1 MSGQKAITWNRITNT
16 AMPTLSI
23 LRRLFAAIRIKITL
37 RLDNI
42 LENNISVVIPVYKAA
57 AFVTRA
63 VESAIEQPETAE
75 VILIED
81 GSDDNS
87 FEVCT
92 SLVEKY
98 NKVKLYRHPGNANKG
113 AGLSRNL
120 GIEKSS
126 GEYIA
131 FLDADDYFLPERF
144 TAERILFAKD
154 KTIDGVYGA
163 LGFHYYSEEGKR
175 KYKERGYD
183 ELTTIS
189 SRIPS
194 AEVPF
199 SFIHLHDRARG
210 QFHLDTLTLKKEVFA
225 GKTEWFNSY
234 AMHEDTAFLV
244 QLSINCRLEPGI
256 IDRPVA
262 MYGVHDHNR
271 IINNDP
277 KNGSRILYWK
287 YLYDWSGKHREAKR
301 FKKLFGALLMR
312 EKLFSSQTIFRIPR
326 MMLYSMRNSLFLRKA
341 VFFRT
346 ASLHV
351 FGKKMGW
358 YCINFKEQVQQ
369 KYFRDDVRKT
379 VFEEFM
385 GATKTPVE
393 RNLSHAKNY

>member
-1 MSGQKAITWNRITNT
+1 MSGQKAIPWNRITNT

-244 QLSINCRLEPGI
+244 QLSINCRLEPVLLIGLSPCMASMI
-256 IDRPVA
+256 IT
-262 MYGVHDHNR
+262 GSS
-271 IINNDP
+271 ITIP
-277 KNGSRILYWK
+277 KMAAGYYTGNTCTTGRANTVRQNIL
-287 YLYDWSGKHREAKR
+287 
-301 FKKLFGALLMR
+301 
-312 EKLFSSQTIFRIPR
+312 
-326 MMLYSMRNSLFLRKA
+326 RNCSARC
-341 VFFRT
+341 
-346 ASLHV
+346 S
-351 FGKKMGW
+351 
-358 YCINFKEQVQQ
+358 C
-369 KYFRDDVRKT
+369 
-379 VFEEFM
+379 
-385 GATKTPVE
+385 
-393 RNLSHAKNY
+393 AKNCLAHRRYSGFQG